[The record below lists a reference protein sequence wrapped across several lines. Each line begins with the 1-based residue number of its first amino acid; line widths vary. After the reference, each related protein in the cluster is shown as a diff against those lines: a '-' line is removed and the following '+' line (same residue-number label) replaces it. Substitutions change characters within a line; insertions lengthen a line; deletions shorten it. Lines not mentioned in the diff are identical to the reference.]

1 MDIEHSQ
8 NYEEDGSP
16 RKWLFYPD
24 WRRLTDCPRPT
35 LASTAETIQKSS
47 LEKGANYGGQ
57 EEEKRRGGP
66 KEEDSA
72 TGDQVGF
79 EIETADID
87 PVLIVIEFENRGS
100 EDQR

>member
-1 MDIEHSQ
+1 MAFLPGL
-8 NYEEDGSP
+8 EEID
-16 RKWLFYPD
+16 
-24 WRRLTDCPRPT
+24 RLPWPT
-35 LASTAETIQKSS
+35 LAATAETIQKSN